1 MPPDAGKTAD
11 GPEALGPVLAVSR
24 ETVERLSIYV
34 ALLRK
39 WQPAENLVAPG
50 TLGTIWRR
58 HIADSAQLVPLF
70 PDARTWVDMGTG
82 AGFPGLV
89 VACILAERP
98 GVTVHLVES
107 NVRKCAF
114 LRRAIAETGAP
125 ATVHHGRIEDILV
138 GLSGARVDVV
148 TARALASLTNLF
160 GLTAPLLG
168 PGTTGA
174 FHKGR
179 DFQREIDEATQSWAF
194 DLVIHK
200 SRIEDGGVILDIR
213 RLAAKSPA
221 AGQGP

>member
-1 MPPDAGKTAD
+1 MPPDAGKAAD
-11 GPEALGPVLAVSR
+11 GPAALDPILAVSR
-24 ETVERLSIYV
+24 ETEERLSIYV

-39 WQPAENLVAPG
+39 WQPAENLVAPS
-50 TLGTIWRR
+50 TLGAIWRR
-58 HIADSAQLVPLF
+58 HVADSAQLVPLF
-70 PDARTWVDMGTG
+70 PDARTWVDLGTG

-125 ATVHHGRIEDILV
+125 ATVHHGRIEDSLE
-138 GLSGARVDVV
+138 GLRGAGVDVV
-148 TARALASLTNLF
+148 TARALASLTSLL
-160 GLTAPLLG
+160 GLAAPLLG
-168 PGTTGA
+168 RGATGA

-213 RLAAKSPA
+213 RLAAKSLA

>member
-1 MPPDAGKTAD
+1 MPPDARRAAD
-11 GPEALGPVLAVSR
+11 GPEALAPVLAVSR
-24 ETVERLSIYV
+24 ETLERLSIFV

-39 WQPAENLVAPG
+39 WQPAENLVAPS

-70 PDARTWVDMGTG
+70 PDAKIWVDIGTG

-125 ATVHHGRIEDILV
+125 AIVHHGRIEDNLV
-138 GLSGARVDVV
+138 GLRGAGADVV
-148 TARALASLTNLF
+148 TARAVASLINLC

-168 PGTTGA
+168 RGASGA
-174 FHKGR
+174 FLKGR

-213 RLAAKSPA
+213 RLAAKSLA